1 MVNGKSERLLSKF
14 LLVGPA
20 FVTVL
25 VFTTGVTDPVNAN
38 KFFAIGVLSA
48 GMIAIP
54 SSSMFRLIWQEH
66 KLLVLAFCGFL
77 IASFNSVIQSEAPLT
92 QQMYGIYGRNNGFIL
107 YLSLS
112 LIFIATITLN
122 KLSTARMILKSLVI
136 AGMINLLYCAWVL
149 AFGDFIGWSNPY
161 GNILGT
167 LGNPNFVGSFLGM
180 FSSVVVSFAISNRK
194 NPKILLISVLTFAI
208 TAFEIFQ
215 SHAIQGRVLLILGL
229 AINAFYAIRARF
241 RNRTPLIIFSLGS
254 TIGGVFGLLGTLQI
268 GPLAGML
275 YKESV
280 SLRGEYWN
288 AGLKMATNHLFT
300 GVGFDS
306 YGDWYR
312 FSRRASALVKP
323 GPETVSNTAH
333 NVVIDVFA
341 FGGLPLLLFY
351 LVIIGF
357 VIFAIISHSRR
368 NREFDSNFV
377 GLVAAW
383 ICYQVQSIISI
394 NQIGLAIWGWILG
407 AAIIAYDRIGRNGL
421 QQIKSQKDKKSNRLP
436 MQQIVSPALRAGVAM
451 ILGIFIAIPPFSA
464 DVTLRG
470 AQESRDAAR
479 VERALDSS
487 YFNPSNSTKYL
498 LQAGALEESNL
509 TDLSI
514 RYAREA
520 IKFNPRSYDAWRLFT
535 MLRNA
540 TPQEKKIAIQRMR
553 ELDPKNTNSEIEVK

>member
-1 MVNGKSERLLSKF
+1 MVNEKSEELLSKF
-14 LLVGPA
+14 LLIGPA

-66 KLLVLAFCGFL
+66 KLLTLAFCGFL
-77 IASFNSVIQSEAPLT
+77 IASFNSLIQSEAPLT
-92 QQMYGIYGRNNGFIL
+92 QQLYGIYGRNNGFIL

-167 LGNPNFVGSFLGM
+167 LGNPNFIGAFLGM
-180 FSSVVVSFAISNRK
+180 FSSVVVSFAISNRQ

-254 TIGGVFGLLGTLQI
+254 AIGGVFGLLGTLQI

-288 AGLKMATNHLFT
+288 AGLKMAINHLFT

-312 FSRRASALVKP
+312 YSRRASALVKP

-341 FGGLPLLLFY
+341 FGGLPLLLSY

-357 VIFAIISHSRR
+357 VIFAIVSHSRR
-368 NREFDSNFV
+368 IREFDSIFV

-407 AAIIAYDRIGRNGL
+407 AAIIAYDRIGRNSP

-436 MQQIVSPALRAGVAM
+436 MHQIVSPALRAAVAM

-479 VERALDSS
+479 VELALDSS

-498 LQAGALEESNL
+498 LLAGALEESNL

-540 TPQEKKIAIQRMR
+540 TPQEKQIAIQRMR